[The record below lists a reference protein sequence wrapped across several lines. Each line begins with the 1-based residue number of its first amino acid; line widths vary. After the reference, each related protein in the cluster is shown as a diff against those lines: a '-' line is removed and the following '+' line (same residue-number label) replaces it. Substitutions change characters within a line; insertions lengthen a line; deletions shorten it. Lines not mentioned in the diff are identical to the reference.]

1 MISALKK
8 FQFIKIGINFNIKYK
23 KKLMKIV
30 KFRFFKE
37 GGFYFEFQKLIFEKK
52 NFFQDEFR
60 FWKMKFRDQ
69 ISSYD

>member
-1 MISALKK
+1 M
-8 FQFIKIGINFNIKYK
+8 
-23 KKLMKIV
+23 V

-37 GGFYFEFQKLIFEKK
+37 GGIFFEFQKLIFEKK